1 MEPSIYKYLDYRQF
15 LRDMVAYKRS
25 ASPVFSLEMLGRRTG
40 CLTKSHISLILSGR
54 RGLTSRRAAAL
65 GQALGLVDKELSYYQ
80 QLVQFNQAKDDTQ
93 REQHLSVMM
102 SHMGRRS
109 GSNLSMDSYRALEN
123 WHCLALRELARRP
136 NFDPNPAAIS
146 ARLKNLL
153 TQTDA
158 RRAIKLLIDT
168 RMLVEN
174 ENGQLVPSMDT
185 ARSTDEINSLA
196 IRKYHKSCLDLG
208 KKVIEQEPVEAR
220 EFGSINL
227 LLKKEDQPKLK
238 EMIKDFRERI
248 LSLAAKDDLT
258 SAKVTQVN
266 IQMFH
271 LSE

>member
-1 MEPSIYKYLDYRQF
+1 
-15 LRDMVAYKRS
+15 
-25 ASPVFSLEMLGRRTG
+25 
-40 CLTKSHISLILSGR
+40 
-54 RGLTSRRAAAL
+54 
-65 GQALGLVDKELSYYQ
+65 
-80 QLVQFNQAKDDTQ
+80 
-93 REQHLSVMM
+93 
-102 SHMGRRS
+102 
-109 GSNLSMDSYRALEN
+109 MDSYRALEN

-136 NFDPNPAAIS
+136 NFDPNPAVIS

-168 RMLVEN
+168 RMLIEN

-227 LLKKEDQPKLK
+227 LLKDEDQPKLK